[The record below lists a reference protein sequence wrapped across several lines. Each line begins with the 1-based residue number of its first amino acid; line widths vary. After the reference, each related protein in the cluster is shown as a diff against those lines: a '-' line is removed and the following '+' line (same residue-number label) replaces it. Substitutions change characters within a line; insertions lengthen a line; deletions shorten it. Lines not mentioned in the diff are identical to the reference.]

1 MYRITP
7 TTAAATTA
15 RSFDLLIR
23 DFASI
28 NLRQHRARTFLL
40 HHSSRRDFHTG
51 STESLRFHVEANE
64 LGDKRWRDEGYGLK
78 ITGYKDEDSVKVG
91 DAIPLELDEGDGKWR
106 EDGWAA
112 EVDVVAPEGH
122 VAAMPGESIVTEA
135 GSSNAMST
143 PTAEEATVDAAA
155 TIGAAATGAALAG
168 HSAAGGS
175 KSRAESRLARRQRRE
190 LAGSYKPDAAA
201 REQQTEEKADD
212 ESRDNVLSMIEK
224 MDGPALPKPKD
235 KAAISARSK
244 EKRAAKREEKIAEK
258 MAEKGS
264 VSNGIARLLK
274 FKDSKG
280 TSDYNSKARMPPED
294 RPKRENWQIQKS
306 ANLNKFGDSTWQ
318 PRKRLSPD
326 TLEGIRALHTS
337 DPATYS
343 TETLS
348 SQFQVSPENIRR
360 ILKSKWRPND
370 DERDE
375 REKRWE
381 RRGVR
386 KWTEMAELGERPPRR
401 WREMG
406 VGSVVGEPE
415 RRPGWKRDRGNTNS
429 SQQEADGIGWMSDE
443 FGERIL

>member
-1 MYRITP
+1 
-7 TTAAATTA
+7 
-15 RSFDLLIR
+15 
-23 DFASI
+23 
-28 NLRQHRARTFLL
+28 
-40 HHSSRRDFHTG
+40 
-51 STESLRFHVEANE
+51 LRFHVEANE
-64 LGDKRWRDEGYGLK
+64 LGDKRWRDEGVGLK
-78 ITGYKDEDSVKVG
+78 ITGYKDEDSVNVG

-135 GSSNAMST
+135 GSSNATST
-143 PTAEEATVDAAA
+143 PAEDEMTGDGVATV
-155 TIGAAATGAALAG
+155 GAAATGAALAG

-190 LAGSYKPDAAA
+190 LAGNYN
-201 REQQTEEKADD
+201 
-212 ESRDNVLSMIEK
+212 NVLSMIEK
-224 MDGPALPKPKD
+224 MDGPALPTPKD

-258 MAEKGS
+258 IAEKGS
-264 VSNGIARLLK
+264 VSNGVARLLK

-280 TSDYNSKARMPPED
+280 TKDYNSKARTPPED

-348 SQFQVSPENIRR
+348 SQFKVSPENIRR
-360 ILKSKWRPND
+360 ILKSKWQPND

-415 RRPGWKRDRGNTNS
+415 RRPGWKKGGGNTHS
-429 SQQEADGIGWMSDE
+429 SQQEADDIGWMSDE

>member
-40 HHSSRRDFHTG
+40 HHSSRRDFHAG

-78 ITGYKDEDSVKVG
+78 ITGYKDEDSMKVG

-122 VAAMPGESIVTEA
+122 VAAMPGESIVAEA

-201 REQQTEEKADD
+201 REQQ
-212 ESRDNVLSMIEK
+212 SMIEK